1 MNTTLMS
8 LNHYKL
14 LRKMMLLSER
24 NLKSLQKKL
33 NLTLKN
39 VKIQENLHILCKN
52 SQKRFMI
59 SLICSLVESKVFT
72 TNN

>member
-1 MNTTLMS
+1 
-8 LNHYKL
+8 
-14 LRKMMLLSER
+14 MLLSER